1 MRYLTLFT
9 DANSWVAMDGRV
21 IPANEVESVS
31 TAAELAQS
39 LSQRLQEANEEIEQ
53 KKQAA
58 KTSGYEAGYK
68 AGLEAAKRHNDQQL
82 SELQTIYAQQNQQ
95 REAEV
100 VDMALAIVK
109 RIAGNIDSD
118 AWLIAQ
124 ATEAVGA
131 MRQPDET
138 VRLVVHRSQ
147 VLAVQERLQA
157 LKESSDVNA
166 LRIDSVEPGDEEDT
180 MLCRLEVSVGGSVM
194 VDLPT
199 QLASIERALNPT
211 KLEAVAHG

>member
-53 KKQAA
+53 KKQA
-58 KTSGYEAGYK
+58 
-68 AGLEAAKRHNDQQL
+68 
-82 SELQTIYAQQNQQ
+82 ELQTIYAQQNQQ